1 MTPVTEKDYSRTIQ
15 KALNR
20 KKISPAYHTN
30 MPAFLRSEG
39 PFSMYDHSLRYDGST
54 NAGEPSVT
62 DKATVAALRRYEN
75 DLANLK
81 NLREKEKS

>member
-1 MTPVTEKDYSRTIQ
+1 
-15 KALNR
+15 
-20 KKISPAYHTN
+20 
-30 MPAFLRSEG
+30 
-39 PFSMYDHSLRYDGST
+39 MYDHSLRYEGST

-81 NLREKEKS
+81 NLREKEKSSFYANIALQNAKAHEHAVNLKADKRQNQSFVE